1 MNMSTM
7 QRVTLSLPSD
17 ILVQVR
23 QLSDGNLSQFV
34 STVLQEYLTREQK
47 RILREALI
55 VASIAHAEEAL
66 ALAEEFRYA
75 DYETLIDD
83 EPIFRSCQ

>member
-55 VASIAHAEEAL
+55 TASIAHAEEAL